1 MFVDILFFFLVL
13 HYVFITFSF
22 CGEQQVLSIS
32 LHELFI
38 VVGSLVVEHRL
49 FGVCFILAV
58 SELSSCGLWALE
70 FRISTCGSLA

>member
-1 MFVDILFFFLVL
+1 MFVDILFFFFVL
-13 HYVFITFSF
+13 HDVFITFSF